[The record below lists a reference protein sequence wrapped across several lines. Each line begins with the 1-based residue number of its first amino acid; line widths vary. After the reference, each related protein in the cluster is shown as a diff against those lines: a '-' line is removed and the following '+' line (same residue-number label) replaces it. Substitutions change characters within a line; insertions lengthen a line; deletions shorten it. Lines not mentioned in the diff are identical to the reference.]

1 MKDMRRVP
9 ADNIFDTER
18 KNMENNLTRLDYNG
32 KNIILIATAHVSEQS
47 AQLVKKVIEQETPD
61 SVCVELDE
69 GRYKSILNPKAWE
82 NTNIVQVIKEKKVGF
97 MLANLFLSAY
107 QKKMAK
113 QLNAVV
119 GREMLQGIESAK
131 EIGAQLILADRQIG
145 NT

>member
-47 AQLVKKVIEQETPD
+47 AQLVKKVIEQEKPD

-69 GRYKSILNPKAWE
+69 GRYKSILNPKAW
-82 NTNIVQVIKEKKVGF
+82 
-97 MLANLFLSAY
+97 
-107 QKKMAK
+107 
-113 QLNAVV
+113 
-119 GREMLQGIESAK
+119 
-131 EIGAQLILADRQIG
+131 
-145 NT
+145 